1 MNIGNLGVGL
11 VLALVYGWP
20 IALTILAFVPLMI
33 LGGVFQTQ
41 MLTGFSSKD
50 KEVLEDVGKITNE
63 SISNIRTVAIFG
75 KEEHFFNAYQTK
87 IDIPF
92 K

>member
-11 VLALVYGWP
+11 ILALAYGWP
-20 IALTILAFVPLMI
+20 IALTIFAFLPLMVIGGI
-33 LGGVFQTQ
+33 LQTK

-50 KEVLEDVGKITNE
+50 KEILEDAGK
-63 SISNIRTVAIFG
+63 V
-75 KEEHFFNAYQTK
+75 FFK
-87 IDIPF
+87 